1 MVPRLQA
8 LGHDLAYFAFYGLQN
23 GVLNISGVPIY
34 PMGTQPWGQD
44 VVSAHM
50 AHFKADLLIS
60 LLDVWVL
67 EGYGAKAKEG
77 GWLWCPWT
85 PVDCEPVPPLVLK
98 RLEGAHTV
106 IPYARH
112 GETEFR
118 KAGVL
123 NTRYIP
129 HGVVTDT
136 FKPMDQHDCRKEL
149 GLPQNV
155 FIIGMV
161 AANKGFP
168 ARKCFA
174 EQLTAFA
181 EFKKKVPDAVFY
193 LHTIR
198 GQEHGGINF
207 AELLWRL
214 GLTEGKDVIF
224 SDQYTY
230 ILGWPEERMAQLYN
244 CFDVLSLASM
254 GEGFGIP
261 LIEAQACG
269 IPVVSCDNTAMTEL
283 TFAGVCIPKA
293 RQYPWWTP
301 LASWQMIPQIGA
313 ILDAYV
319 DLYEQITRTP
329 GRRQELA
336 QVARAGAMQYD
347 WDRVVAD
354 FWKPFL
360 DGLQAEKDAK
370 RVAPDWAAEVL
381 EYEREL
387 V

>member
-1 MVPRLQA
+1 
-8 LGHDLAYFAFYGLQN
+8 
-23 GVLNISGVPIY
+23 
-34 PMGTQPWGQD
+34 
-44 VVSAHM
+44 
-50 AHFKADLLIS
+50 
-60 LLDVWVL
+60 
-67 EGYGAKAKEG
+67 
-77 GWLWCPWT
+77 
-85 PVDCEPVPPLVLK
+85 
-98 RLEGAHTV
+98 
-106 IPYARH
+106 
-112 GETEFR
+112 
-118 KAGVL
+118 
-123 NTRYIP
+123 
-129 HGVVTDT
+129 
-136 FKPMDQHDCRKEL
+136 
-149 GLPQNV
+149 
-155 FIIGMV
+155 
-161 AANKGFP
+161 
-168 ARKCFA
+168 
-174 EQLTAFA
+174 
-181 EFKKKVPDAVFY
+181 
-193 LHTIR
+193 
-198 GQEHGGINF
+198 
-207 AELLWRL
+207 
-214 GLTEGKDVIF
+214 
-224 SDQYTY
+224 
-230 ILGWPEERMAQLYN
+230 MAQLYN

-381 EYEREL
+381 EYERER